1 MEKEKIR
8 LLLSVD
14 LQTKKDLLFLCSKKG
29 RKMNSKKIGNFI
41 KEKREEQKL
50 TQEELVKK
58 LYVSNKT
65 ISKWETSRGL
75 PSIDLL
81 IPLSNILKVE
91 LKDLL
96 LGEEKKDTT
105 NEEIIIKQ
113 LKIKRR
119 KNILNLIFG
128 IVICIIL
135 CILETLVYISGINET
150 LGIIILGIIILMLL
164 IFELANYLIYKK

>member
-1 MEKEKIR
+1 
-8 LLLSVD
+8 
-14 LQTKKDLLFLCSKKG
+14 
-29 RKMNSKKIGNFI
+29 MNSKKIGNFI

-135 CILETLVYISGINET
+135 VY
-150 LGIIILGIIILMLL
+150 
-164 IFELANYLIYKK
+164 